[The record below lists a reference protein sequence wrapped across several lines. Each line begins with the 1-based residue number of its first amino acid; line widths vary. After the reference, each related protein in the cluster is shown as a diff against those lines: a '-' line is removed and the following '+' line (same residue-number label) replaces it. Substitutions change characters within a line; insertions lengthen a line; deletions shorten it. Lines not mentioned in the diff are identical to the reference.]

1 MSPAERLV
9 RTDLEAGAFTAG
21 VDRGLWRLHRFT
33 WPEAIIELAVPP
45 RANSDPWLALLFQVA
60 DYPEA
65 PTARPWDISS
75 DSPLAIPRWPGGCE
89 RITTAFNPGWRD
101 DALYIPVDRQALEAH
116 PEWRVKYACHT
127 WDPGKDLTQYL
138 RLVRRLLNDEGYTGA
153 RG

>member
-75 DSPLAIPRWPGGCE
+75 DAPLAIPRWPGGCE

-101 DALYIPVDRQALEAH
+101 DAL
-116 PEWRVKYACHT
+116 
-127 WDPGKDLTQYL
+127 
-138 RLVRRLLNDEGYTGA
+138 
-153 RG
+153 